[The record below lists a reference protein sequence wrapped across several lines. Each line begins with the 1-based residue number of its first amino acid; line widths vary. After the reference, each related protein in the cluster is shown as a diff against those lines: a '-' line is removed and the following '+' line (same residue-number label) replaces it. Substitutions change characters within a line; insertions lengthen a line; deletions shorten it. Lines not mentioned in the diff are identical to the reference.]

1 MHSEAGIWNFLTVW
15 QIEGAKVMSKT
26 HDFQCLQFF
35 PAKMANAVAL
45 VFAQFIQPHT
55 GYS

>member
-1 MHSEAGIWNFLTVW
+1 VHSEAGIWNFLTVW